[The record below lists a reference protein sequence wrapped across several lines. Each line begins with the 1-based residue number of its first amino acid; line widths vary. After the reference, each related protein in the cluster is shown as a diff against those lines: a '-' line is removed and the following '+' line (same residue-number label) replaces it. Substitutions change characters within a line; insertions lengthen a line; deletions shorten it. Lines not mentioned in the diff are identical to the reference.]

1 MVNIVKNGT
10 NYFLGKQVKK
20 IMDSDKTAKEY
31 SQKLEKLGV
40 ELSKIQYDFKIKDKP
55 SEKYWAKRIQE
66 FNNYHKK
73 TIEYFTQSYALMSLA
88 NEEQSNLF
96 LLRISKL
103 KQLGGKLLEDMENIK
118 QKPSIMN
125 SKDKQQSKWSIE
137 QREQLIKSN
146 NDCLIHEKH
155 MNIFFKEFYE
165 KYLMNKIK

>member
-1 MVNIVKNGT
+1 
-10 NYFLGKQVKK
+10 
-20 IMDSDKTAKEY
+20 MDSDKTTKEY
-31 SQKLEKLGV
+31 SQKLEKLGA
-40 ELSKIQYDFKIKDKP
+40 ELSKIQYDFKIKDKS

-66 FNNYHKK
+66 FENYHKK

-88 NEEQSNLF
+88 NEEQSDMF

-103 KQLGGKLLEDMENIK
+103 RQLGEKLLEDMKKIK

-125 SKDKQQSKWSIE
+125 LKDKQQSRWSIE
-137 QREQLIKSN
+137 LREQLIKSN
-146 NDCLIHEKH
+146 NDCLNHEKH